1 MRKVMIL
8 AAGLGTRLHP
18 LTVRCPKPL
27 LPLMLR
33 PMLEHV
39 LEQLRRFEVQEVV
52 INLHHQAE
60 QLRQW
65 LGDGSRWQLQLQLS
79 HEPDIL
85 GTAGAMKRVASWLQ
99 GAPFVVINADVL
111 TDIDLQEVWRWHDAH
126 AAMVTMVVRPDPAA
140 RQYGAV
146 VVDSHN
152 RVRQISGRPTMGEP
166 VEGEDMVFTGIQVVS
181 PQVLNRIPP
190 GCLVS
195 TTAEIY
201 PALVAD
207 GEAVYGYRHTGYWMD
222 IGVPERYRQAHWDI
236 LDGRL
241 GEQWLHCLPA
251 ATRVVLRGQQAV
263 ERNVVPPVVL
273 GSGVELAPSARVG
286 PYAVIGARCRL
297 EANVVVQESV
307 VGEDVRIGA
316 GARVTRCILGAAAHV
331 QAKCGLADTIR
342 ST

>member
-1 MRKVMIL
+1 MKVMIL
-8 AAGLGTRLHP
+8 AAGLGTRLQP

-39 LEQLRRFEVQEVV
+39 LEQLRRFGVQEVV

-65 LGDGSRWQLQLQLS
+65 LGDGSRWQLQLHLS

-85 GTAGAMKRVASWLQ
+85 GTAGAIKRVAAWLQ
-99 GAPFVVINADVL
+99 GTPFVVINADVL
-111 TDIDLQEVWRWHDAH
+111 TDIDLQEVWRWHSER
-126 AAMVTMVVRPDPAA
+126 AAMVTMVVRPEPAV

-146 VVDSHN
+146 VVDADNH
-152 RVRQISGRPTMGEP
+152 VRQISGRPDMGTP
-166 VEGEDMVFTGIQVVS
+166 AIGEDMVFTGVQVVS
-181 PQVLNRIPP
+181 PQVLDRIPP
-190 GCLVS
+190 DRYVS

-222 IGVPERYRQAHWDI
+222 IGVPARYRQAHWDV

-241 GEQWLHCLPA
+241 GEQWLHGLPA
-251 ATRVVLRGQQAV
+251 ATQVVLRGQQAD
-263 ERNVVPPVVL
+263 EGNVVPPVVL
-273 GSGVELAPSARVG
+273 GPGVELASAARVG

-297 EANVVVQESV
+297 GTDAVVQESV
-307 VGEDVRIGA
+307 VGEGVWIGA
-316 GARVTRCILGAAAHV
+316 GARVTRCILGAGVRVFAARV
-331 QAKCGLADTIR
+331 LDDTVC